1 MSLVNYYKCDV
12 CDKEY
17 KLNQLH
23 RFEKI
28 NTHFPKNPIYRNR
41 EIRNNFDICEKC
53 FAMINMLIKKEGAE

>member
-12 CDKEY
+12 CNKKY

-28 NTHFPKNPIYRNR
+28 NTCFLKNPIYRNR
-41 EIRNNFDICEKC
+41 EIRKSFDMCEKC
-53 FAMINMLIKKEGAE
+53 LARIVSEIKKEGAE